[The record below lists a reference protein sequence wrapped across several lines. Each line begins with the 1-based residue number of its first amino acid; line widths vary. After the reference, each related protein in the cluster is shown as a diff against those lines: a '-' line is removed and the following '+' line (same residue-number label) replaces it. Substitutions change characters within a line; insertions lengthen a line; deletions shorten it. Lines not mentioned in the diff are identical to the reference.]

1 MSDAGVLLPQ
11 GEGGHKVWGCVGFN
25 GMLGL
30 SPVPCV
36 SGRRQGLFGNLPLC
50 LKQCSSFESQLVCVL
65 QSQQYLSFV
74 CLCLSLEQQSVL
86 FLVTGLD
93 VAQAAV
99 FLSVA
104 VLRCAGC
111 GFWYLQ

>member
-1 MSDAGVLLPQ
+1 
-11 GEGGHKVWGCVGFN
+11 
-25 GMLGL
+25 MLGV
-30 SPVPCV
+30 SPVHLV
-36 SGRRQGLFGNLPLC
+36 SGRTQGLFGNLPLC
-50 LKQCSSFESQLVCVL
+50 LKQCSNFESQLDCVL
-65 QSQQYLSFV
+65 QSQQCLPFV

-93 VAQAAV
+93 VAQAAA

-104 VLRCAGC
+104 VLGCAGC

>member
-1 MSDAGVLLPQ
+1 M
-11 GEGGHKVWGCVGFN
+11 GFN
-25 GMLGL
+25 GLLGV
-30 SPVPCV
+30 SPVHRV
-36 SGRRQGLFGNLPLC
+36 SGRTQGLVGNLPLC

-65 QSQQYLSFV
+65 QSQQCLSFV
-74 CLCLSLEQQSVL
+74 CLCFSLEQQSVL

-104 VLRCAGC
+104 VLGCAGC
-111 GFWYLQ
+111 RFWYLQ